1 MDKAKIRERRFE
13 YEYEYV
19 CTFPSFCAVSFLQNQ
34 INKRNIVAHM
44 IEELKTALEALWVRG
59 IEINQNSTSYLIVA
73 YIHMPVWVPT

>member
-19 CTFPSFCAVSFLQNQ
+19 CTFPSFRAVSFLQNK
-34 INKRNIVAHM
+34 INRRNIVAHM
-44 IEELKTALEALWVRG
+44 IEKLKTALEALWVRG